1 MFDFTLILLLI
12 INGLISVSLFVSAL
26 IYYLKEK
33 HHFQENK
40 KTSLFCSGLICI
52 GGILNALMMRYVVQF
67 PEVGGY
73 NLNSNFYLITN
84 LTSALLSF
92 FTYYLYLRTGQGLA
106 LSSGLPGSILLS
118 QGRVSKSISWK
129 TVLLP
134 IPLLIAWTFIWFAI
148 ASPEPTDLA
157 LASTPE
163 GNSPMNYIYT
173 FFTASI
179 LAPVTEEILYRHFV
193 MGLLAR
199 WFGSSKAAVVL
210 NIWVSSL
217 VFAIAYAGVVTD
229 DWIKIMQILP
239 AGVVFGWINRKK
251 GLEHSIL
258 AHSLFNTLIIPS
270 TLLLEQSMTI

>member
-163 GNSPMNYIYT
+163 EQPYELYLYFFHSVNTGTCYRGDTVPALCNGASCQMVWKQQSGCGAEYMGKLIGICNS
-173 FFTASI
+173 SC
-179 LAPVTEEILYRHFV
+179 RCCD
-193 MGLLAR
+193 R
-199 WFGSSKAAVVL
+199 
-210 NIWVSSL
+210 
-217 VFAIAYAGVVTD
+217 
-229 DWIKIMQILP
+229 
-239 AGVVFGWINRKK
+239 
-251 GLEHSIL
+251 
-258 AHSLFNTLIIPS
+258 
-270 TLLLEQSMTI
+270 